1 MKRNALIAVLGLCL
15 SITTA
20 CGSSDATTDG
30 DIAGELNNGST
41 GSADGASGSDATN
54 GTGNGG
60 DTTTAPTVQVAFSC
74 PSGAAAITEGMNSA
88 WNSRGQA
95 RDFIANF
102 PDVDAATPVAV
113 VFAWH
118 GVGDTAQNFHS
129 FAQGI
134 GNLNDAD
141 FPYIMITPQ
150 GLKLQPIGSAIA
162 GMEWD
167 ILDGL
172 KGDDNVDA
180 GLFED
185 ILGCLAEDYTIDG
198 SRIYAM
204 GFSGGAIMSNLLHSR
219 YPEHVGAVFSMSGA
233 WFNNQPTV
241 GGVATGPISV
251 TIQWDELNPT
261 HEGTV
266 WMTHGGLNDNYGD
279 PMLANFGVPNGQI
292 ISFEDSAQHARP
304 WLQEQNRTVIA
315 CSHDR
320 GHQNHPALS
329 MSLVGE
335 FFKAHQAGA
344 PSKWAT
350 TGDLPASAGSVCEVN
365 P

>member
-1 MKRNALIAVLGLCL
+1 MKRNALIAFLGLCL

-20 CGSSDATTDG
+20 CGSSDATTADNDAIG
-30 DIAGELNNGST
+30 GAGGSNDSTDT
-41 GSADGASGSDATN
+41 GSSAGGSEN
-54 GTGNGG
+54 TGEGSSSANV
-60 DTTTAPTVQVAFSC
+60 AQVSFTC
-74 PSGAAAITEGMNSA
+74 PAGAAAILEGMNTG
-88 WNSRGQA
+88 WNSRGQT

-102 PDVDAATPVAV
+102 PSVDADTPVAV

-118 GVGDTAQNFHS
+118 GVGDTASNFHS

-134 GNLNDAD
+134 GDRNAAD
-141 FPYIMITPQ
+141 FPFIMITPQ

-185 ILGCLAEDYTIDG
+185 ILGCLAEEYTIDG
-198 SRIYAM
+198 SRIYTM
-204 GFSGGAIMSNLLHSR
+204 GFSGGAIMSNMLHSR
-219 YPEHVGAVFSMSGA
+219 YPEHIGAVFSMSGA
-233 WFNNQPTV
+233 WFNNQDTV

-251 TIQWDELNPT
+251 TIQWDALNPT

-320 GHQNHPALS
+320 GHVNHPSLS

-335 FFKAHQAGA
+335 FFKAHEAGK
-344 PSKWAT
+344 PSKWVSTA
-350 TGDLPASAGSVCEVN
+350 DLPASAASVCEVN